1 LILVPQSM
9 AYAQL
14 AGLPVVYGL
23 YASFLPVIVASLV
36 MVPALANGILV
47 GVALTVGLFLL
58 RSMRPRA
65 EVLGRHPDGVLG
77 GIDTHGLPAISEHF
91 VVQRF
96 DGSLNFVNL
105 AYFEEAVLQAL
116 KRFSRAKAILLISNG
131 INDVDVSGEE
141 KLHSLALQL
150 RDMDVALYFSSQKQQ
165 VVSAFGK
172 GELSA
177 VIPADHIFKTK
188 ELALT
193 AMGVRYG
200 NYVDDVRSI
209 QTTLS

>member
-1 LILVPQSM
+1 M
-9 AYAQL
+9 ASWWASR
-14 AGLPVVYGL
+14 LPSGSSCCAACVREPKCSGAIRTGCWV
-23 YASFLPVIVASLV
+23 
-36 MVPALANGILV
+36 
-47 GVALTVGLFLL
+47 
-58 RSMRPRA
+58 
-65 EVLGRHPDGVLG
+65 

-188 ELALT
+188 ELALA